1 MKEDLFVKGNFDL
14 KNFRPKDDRPLAE
27 KTAVAI
33 VGSREMTSRGKEL
46 AYKFSYELAK
56 NKIVIISGLARG
68 IDTIAHEA
76 ALNAGGTTIAV
87 LGSGIDLIYPPQNK
101 NLAEKIMQNGCLVS
115 EFPGK
120 TPPYGKN
127 FLQRNAII
135 AKLSQ
140 AILIV
145 EGKRRSGTLS
155 TATHAANLGREVFV
169 IPGSEVTDYLIGE
182 GATIAKDPKSI
193 LEYLNGI
200 NDEIAS

>member
-1 MKEDLFVKGNFDL
+1 MNEDLFVKGIFDL
-14 KNFRPKDDRPLAE
+14 RDL

-46 AYKFSYELAK
+46 AYKFAYELAK

-76 ALNAGGTTIAV
+76 ALDAGGTTIAV

-101 NLAEKIMQNGCLVS
+101 KLAEKIMQNGCLVS

-120 TPPYGKN
+120 TLPYGKN

-182 GATIAKDPKSI
+182 GATIAIRPESI
-193 LEYLNGI
+193 IEYLNGI

>member
-1 MKEDLFVKGNFDL
+1 MRDNLFVKGNFDL
-14 KNFRPKDDRPLAE
+14 QKLKQ
-27 KTAVAI
+27 AVAV
-33 VGSREMTSRGKEL
+33 VGTRDMSPRGEKL
-46 AYKFSYELAK
+46 AYEFAFQLAK
-56 NKIVIISGLARG
+56 EGIVIISGLAKG
-68 IDTIAHEA
+68 IDTIAHRA
-76 ALNAGGTTIAV
+76 ALDAGGITIAV

-101 NLAEKIMQNGCLVS
+101 ELAEEIMQNGCLVS

-120 TPPYGKN
+120 TLPLGKN

-155 TATHAANLGREVFV
+155 TATHAANLGKEVFV

-182 GATIAKDPKSI
+182 GATKVDRPEEI
-193 LEYLNGI
+193 LGYLKTLI
-200 NDEIAS
+200 